1 MCCRYTTTP
10 KCRPGVCVSIVCG
23 PCDCSSVSVV
33 ALRVELSAT
42 RLSAGF
48 GQPALDYHVPTSL
61 STKSGWRDS
70 NPRSRAPNDHAA
82 HGARRAAAALHPV
95 MQSAAADSNRGHR
108 RAAVV
113 LLAPAPAARVPGRD
127 TQASLRSVSSS
138 CGSRTRVR
146 ALKGRDPLPIDERA
160 ISARTVHAVDT
171 LGQRAP
177 FTQWVGRCSNP
188 GHRRAAVVALVF
200 SQVLH
205 HLSYRPNEKSLMSL

>member
-1 MCCRYTTTP
+1 MLVGRIRFNRVWSMLLLLGFSGSPESRTQRYAVISRVRAT
-10 KCRPGVCVSIVCG
+10 G
-23 PCDCSSVSVV
+23 PRLPFANVV
-33 ALRVELSAT
+33 LAPVGT
-42 RLSAGF
+42 AGLE
-48 GQPALDYHVPTSL
+48 PALSCSQGT
-61 STKSGWRDS
+61 
-70 NPRSRAPNDHAA
+70 
-82 HGARRAAAALHPV
+82 RAAAALHPV